1 MPNWC
6 NNNYAVKAATE
17 NVLNFVNEGLKN
29 LGMET
34 KDNIGDAIHS
44 LWDGKNEVTMA
55 TFRPIPE
62 TFTKYDTTNKKR
74 GRDALDGDTKEPLFK
89 SDDEY
94 ETYCRE
100 YDEAV
105 KYQKETY
112 GVVGWYDYNCLV
124 AFGCKW
130 DCDVALE
137 SFSIDDDKGI
147 TTILM
152 SGETPYYFPD
162 LWLLYIE
169 KRFGLNVYVSSH
181 DECNNFNV
189 FGELHN
195 LDDQWAKEYIRENE
209 PDYDDYTND
218 DEFSE
223 AYNIFFNNLIDEL
236 QNKLIECVNKPSVD
250 SVKTESMKR
259 FSKCGN
265 FEDIL
270 REQGMIMLSPYFNS

>member
-1 MPNWC
+1 MNQIITMPNWC
-6 NNNYAVKAATE
+6 INHYAVKAATE

-34 KDNIGDAIHS
+34 KDNIGDAIRS

-62 TFTKYDTTNKKR
+62 TFEKYDTTNEKR
-74 GRDALDGDTKEPLFK
+74 GRGDLDWDTKEPLFK

-130 DCDVALE
+130 DSEVVLE
-137 SFSIDDDKGI
+137 SFNIDDSEGI

-152 SGETPYYFPD
+152 CGDTPWDFPEY
-162 LWLLYIE
+162 WLLYIK
-169 KRFGLNVYVSSH
+169 KRFNLNVYVSSH
-181 DECNNFNV
+181 DEFNNFNV
-189 FGELHN
+189 FGEIDN
-195 LDDQWAKEYIRENE
+195 LDYEWSKKYIRANE
-209 PDYDDYTND
+209 PVRNDYTKF
-218 DEFSE
+218 DEFCD
-223 AYNIFFNNLIDEL
+223 AYTDYMNNLLEEL
-236 QNKLIECVNKPSVD
+236 HCKLMECVNKPSVD
-250 SVKTESMKR
+250 SVKTESATEL
-259 FSKCGN
+259 SK
-265 FEDIL
+265 
-270 REQGMIMLSPYFNS
+270 

>member
-1 MPNWC
+1 MNQLINMPNWC
-6 NNNYAVKAATE
+6 NNNYAVKAATK

-34 KDNIGDAIHS
+34 KDNISDAIRS

-55 TFRPIPE
+55 TFRPIPG
-62 TFTKYDTTNKKR
+62 TFTKYDTTNEKMRR
-74 GRDALDGDTKEPLFK
+74 GALDWDTKEPLFK

-105 KYQKETY
+105 KYQEETY

-137 SFSIDDDKGI
+137 SFCIDDSKGI

-152 SGETPYYFPD
+152 SGDTPWYFPD
-162 LWLLYIE
+162 LWLLYIK
-169 KRFGLNVYVSSH
+169 KRFNLNVYVSSH
-181 DECNNFNV
+181 EEFNGFNA
-189 FGELHN
+189 FGEIDN
-195 LDDQWAKEYIRENE
+195 LNFLWGKEYMIENE
-209 PDYDDYTND
+209 PVRSDNTS
-218 DEFSE
+218 DEEFCE
-223 AYNIFFNNLIDEL
+223 AYRSFLDNLIAEL
-236 QNKLIECVNKPSVD
+236 HSKLIDCVNKSSVD
-250 SVKTESMKR
+250 SDITESATGISNNNK
-259 FSKCGN
+259 
-265 FEDIL
+265 I
-270 REQGMIMLSPYFNS
+270 I